1 MPNHATIHLPFRTR
15 RMRRTRSTR
24 PHRLAGLATVA
35 LVTACSGPPTGE
47 FEHPDFVDAEASAR
61 AEALGAPAA
70 GALAQGLVG
79 RLGEAI
85 DAGGVAGAVDF
96 CADEAMVLTGRIA
109 EDHDPRLDLKRT
121 TLRWRNPDNAPDAW
135 EERMLRYLEAME
147 GIEPGSAP
155 ETLTAEGPDG
165 SLRFYRTLRTA
176 PMCLQC
182 HGTEETIAPEVR
194 SMIEARYPEDRATG
208 YEAGDFRG
216 LIRVQIPADVAA
228 PS

>member
-1 MPNHATIHLPFRTR
+1 MPISTAHRTHADRTGPPAR
-15 RMRRTRSTR
+15 AR
-24 PHRLAGLATVA
+24 RLAGLAAVA
-35 LVTACSGPPTGE
+35 LVAACSGPPTGE

-70 GALAQGLVG
+70 AALAQGLVE
-79 RLGEAI
+79 RLGQAI
-85 DAGGVAGAVDF
+85 DDDGVAGAVDF
-96 CADEAMVLTGRIA
+96 CADEAMALTRSIA
-109 EDHDPRLDLKRT
+109 EEQDSRLDLKRT
-121 TLRWRNPDNAPDAW
+121 TLRWRNPENAPDAW
-135 EERMLRYLEAME
+135 EERILRYLEAME

-165 SLRFYRTLRTA
+165 TLRFYRTLRTA

-182 HGTEETIAPEVR
+182 HGTEDAIAPDVR
-194 SMIEARYPEDRATG
+194 SIIEARYPEDRATG

-216 LIRVQIPADVAA
+216 LIRVQIPADAEA